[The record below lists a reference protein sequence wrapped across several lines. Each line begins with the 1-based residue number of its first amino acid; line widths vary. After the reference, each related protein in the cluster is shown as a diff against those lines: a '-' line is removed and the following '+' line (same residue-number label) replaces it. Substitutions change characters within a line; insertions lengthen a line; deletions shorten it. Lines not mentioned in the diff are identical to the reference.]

1 MTITFIE
8 FLYHRLF
15 VFFKEFPITSVLS
28 FHSFIKRAYQMNRRI
43 IFIYTSY
50 IRMMYDTLN
59 VMLRFHLIRLEFQSV
74 IQTLSE
80 LLSICKIMRVDLEG
94 VV

>member
-1 MTITFIE
+1 
-8 FLYHRLF
+8 
-15 VFFKEFPITSVLS
+15 
-28 FHSFIKRAYQMNRRI
+28 MNRRI